1 MLNRIIDFSLQ
12 NRLLVLIATTLL
24 IVFGSITALRME
36 VDVFPDLTAPTVVV
50 LTEAHGMAPEEV
62 EKLVTFPLETA
73 VNGATDVRRVRSS
86 SSTGISIVWIEF
98 DWNTDIFKARQIVNE
113 KISAVA
119 ERLPAGANNPT
130 MAPQTSIMGEI
141 MLVSLTADSTSQM
154 DLRTLADWTLRPR
167 LLATGGVAQVVVIGG
182 EYKQYQ
188 ILASPQKMKAFGVSL
203 TELLKA
209 SEEAN
214 GNSAGGFL
222 NEYGNEYIVRG
233 VGRTTDLAELGKSVI
248 KKTAQ
253 GVVKLED
260 VATLTIGP
268 APKIGDG
275 ALRGDPAVVMT
286 VMKQPATNTL
296 TLTQTIDDALAEL
309 QETMPKDV
317 VINSR
322 IFRQA
327 DFINASIT
335 NIQKTLLE
343 GSAFVIVILFLFM
356 MNWRA
361 TLISLLAIPVSL
373 VVAILTLNWLGF
385 TINTMSLG
393 GMAIAIGA
401 LVDDAIIDVENVFKR
416 LKQNAVLPAA
426 DQQGNLRVIFDAS
439 VEIRTSIINATFI
452 IIVAFLPLFF
462 LSGME
467 GKLLA
472 PLGVAFIVSLFA
484 SLIVSITLTPV
495 LGSFLL
501 TNRAMLLRQHG
512 ESWIVRKLQKG
523 YLFLLKGVLK
533 AKAAILIVSVVLLA
547 VAIFALSQ
555 LGRSFL
561 PEFNEGSLVISA
573 VTLPGISLAESNK
586 VGARIERELLTVP
599 EIQVT
604 TRRTGRAELD
614 EHAQGVNAAE
624 IDAPFV
630 LTERSRAEFME
641 DVRDKL
647 AGVSGVNI
655 TIGQP
660 IGHRID
666 HMLSGTRANI
676 AIKIFGTD
684 LSKMFSLSNEIQ
696 EAITPIPGLVDIS
709 VEQQIEIPQLQIK
722 PKRDLLNYYGIPI
735 GDFNEFVDVAF
746 AGEKVSEIYEGTRSF
761 DLVLRYD
768 EASRGSMENIRN
780 TLIDAGDGSKI
791 PLNYVA
797 DVISTSGP
805 NTINRENVQRKT
817 VVAVNVAGRDQKSA
831 VEDIR
836 AMIADRITLPEGY
849 RIEYG
854 GQFEAEAE
862 AATTLIA
869 TSLLSLLVIF
879 LLLFQEFKDLKTA
892 SIILLNLP
900 LALIGGV
907 FSIWITSGILSIP
920 AIIGFITLFG
930 IATRNGILLV
940 SHYEALSAEGK
951 PLYETVVEGS
961 VDRLSPILMTA
972 LTAGLALIP
981 LAIAGDLPGN
991 EIQSP
996 MAKVILGGLL
1006 TSTLLNVLVVPV
1018 VYYLINAKTANNE

>member
-343 GSAFVIVILFLFM
+343 GSAFVIVILFLFL

-586 VGARIERELLTVP
+586 IGARIERELLTVP

-647 AGVSGVNI
+647 AGVTGVNI

-780 TLIDAGDGSKI
+780 TLIDSGDGSKI

-797 DVISTSGP
+797 EVISTSGP

-836 AMIADRITLPEGY
+836 AMIVDRITLPEGY

-879 LLLFQEFKDLKTA
+879 LLLFQEFKNLKTA